1 MARVPAVLVA
11 VVALGLAACTGGP
24 RYGLGLGITPNGVTV
39 VPSVSGD
46 VGGAVV
52 GISGQGGSL
61 GTNVGGVGVGVG
73 F

>member
-1 MARVPAVLVA
+1 MTRGLCLVA
-11 VVALGLAACTGGP
+11 VAWLAACTGGP
-24 RYGLGLGITPNGVTV
+24 RYGLGLGITPDGVGV
-39 VPSVSGD
+39 YPSVSGD

-52 GISGQGGSL
+52 GISGAGGSL